1 MNAVTADTGRSLAMT
16 GIPVRNWAHACG
28 RAAALALL
36 GTVVGLMSLSAFATE
51 PKIFATPEEAARALL
66 DAAASA
72 DCTSCA
78 AASMLRSSRNCS
90 VIWVAPSTLVELIES
105 SPAINENCPSR
116 GVATLDAMV
125 SASAPGRDAF
135 TTIVGKSTF
144 GSSFTGR
151 EKYPNRPASK
161 KASMTR
167 MVMTGRLMKTSEI
180 FMSSTHNGAGMPLF
194 DNARARQSVA

>member
-1 MNAVTADTGRSLAMT
+1 
-16 GIPVRNWAHACG
+16 
-28 RAAALALL
+28 
-36 GTVVGLMSLSAFATE
+36 
-51 PKIFATPEEAARALL
+51 
-66 DAAASA
+66 
-72 DCTSCA
+72 
-78 AASMLRSSRNCS
+78 MLRSSRNCS

-167 MVMTGRLMKTSEI
+167 MVMTGRLMKTSQI

-194 DNARARQSVA
+194 DNARARQSVAWILVQSAYQFIARADSCDRLRRRQTAFRFQGTAHRI